1 MWPREQQ
8 AQAAEASHALTKP
21 VRPRQRCCPVSRTMC
36 GQRADLASHYFNSQ
50 MAREGSLPPE
60 HVTDLV
66 LVCQS
71 VSSKQKRGP
80 RLLVQ
85 LNPSLPLYLSP
96 IYHIPNRWLPRLFL
110 SPSGGQEAHCLMKQL
125 ILFGGSFSYTEP
137 NPFL

>member
-8 AQAAEASHALTKP
+8 SQAAEVSHALAKP
-21 VRPRQRCCPVSRTMC
+21 VGPRQCCCPCQESCAGRELTW
-36 GQRADLASHYFNSQ
+36 QAIILNSQ
-50 MAREGSLPPE
+50 MARKGSLPPE

-71 VSSKQKRGP
+71 VSASR
-80 RLLVQ
+80 REDLSFLVQ
-85 LNPSLPLYLSP
+85 LNPSLPPYLSP
-96 IYHIPNRWLPRLFL
+96 FYHIPNRWLPRLSL

-137 NPFL
+137 NTFL